1 VLLTIERVALLRR
14 ADLFAE
20 TPDRV
25 LAGLAQVLEEV
36 EFPAG
41 AVVMSEGAVEGWMFL
56 IEHGEVEVIR
66 SDRRIRM
73 GAGAV
78 VGELEVLDA
87 QPRSATVVAVSP
99 LRLLRVSKAAFEEAL
114 RLRPEIARGVITL
127 LTRRLREI
135 HEL

>member
-14 ADLFAE
+14 ADMFAD

-41 AVVMSEGAVEGWMFL
+41 AQLMAEGAVEDWMFL

-87 QPRSATVVAVSP
+87 QPRSATVVALSP
-99 LRLLRVSKAAFEEAL
+99 LRLLRLSRAAFVEVL
-114 RLRPEIARGVITL
+114 RTRPEIAYGVITL

-135 HEL
+135 HER